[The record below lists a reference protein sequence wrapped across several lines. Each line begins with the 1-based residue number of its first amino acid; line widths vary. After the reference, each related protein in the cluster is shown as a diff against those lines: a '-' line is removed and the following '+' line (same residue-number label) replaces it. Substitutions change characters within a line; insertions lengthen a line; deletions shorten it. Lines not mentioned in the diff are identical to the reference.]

1 MQAAPEKRSHTRHAL
16 RLPAKILVG
25 ASEIPA
31 YTMNISEGGFFL
43 EFHEEVDCGSV
54 MDVVLLMP
62 REIIGGM
69 QEKWFHCH
77 AVVKRTEADPEQH
90 RFGVAAQITS
100 LQLLTKTA
108 M

>member
-31 YTMNISEGGFFL
+31 YTTNISEAGFFL

-54 MDVVLLMP
+54 LDVVLLMP
-62 REIIGGM
+62 REIIGGL

-77 AVVKRTEADPEQH
+77 AVVKRTEADPENR
-90 RFGVAAQITS
+90 RFGVAAQIKS
-100 LQLLTKTA
+100 LQPVTEIA

>member
-31 YTMNISEGGFFL
+31 YTTNISEGGFFL

-69 QEKWFHCH
+69 QEKGFHWH
-77 AVVKRTEADPEQH
+77 ALVKRTEADPEQR
-90 RFGVAAQITS
+90 RFGVAAQRTAP
-100 LQLLTKTA
+100 QLLSTTA
-108 M
+108 L

>member
-16 RLPAKILVG
+16 RLPAKILIG

-31 YTMNISEGGFFL
+31 YTTNISEGGFFL
-43 EFHEEVDCGSV
+43 EFHEQVDCGSV
-54 MDVVLLMP
+54 LDVVLLMP
-62 REIIGGM
+62 REIIGGL

-77 AVVKRTEADPEQH
+77 AVVKRTEADPENR
-90 RFGVAAQITS
+90 RFGLAAQIKS
-100 LQLLTKTA
+100 LQAVSEIA